1 MGEINYAPLEP
12 RGTDWHPHRGFETV
26 TYLMDGTF
34 VHQDSHG
41 GGGIIANGGTQW
53 MTAGSGILHIETP
66 PEDLVIRGGLF
77 HGIQLWVNLP
87 SKLKM
92 IAPAYQNLEAD
103 QVVLLSSEDGGA
115 LVRLIAGNLGD
126 HRGPGSTQTPIVV
139 AHALAYVLSG
149 SGTVGDEAHQITLG
163 QLAVFVEGDSI
174 TLRASA
180 HEALDVML
188 LGGQPIR
195 EPVAQHGPF
204 VMNTRD
210 ELQQAFDDF
219 QRGLLGTVPANGI
232 RPFRR
237 S

>member
-1 MGEINYAPLEP
+1 MTLP
-12 RGTDWHPHRGFETV
+12 W
-26 TYLMDGTF
+26 
-34 VHQDSHG
+34 DSSY
-41 GGGIIANGGTQW
+41 N
-53 MTAGSGILHIETP
+53 
-66 PEDLVIRGGLF
+66 
-77 HGIQLWVNLP
+77 
-87 SKLKM
+87 
-92 IAPAYQNLEAD
+92 
-103 QVVLLSSEDGGA
+103 
-115 LVRLIAGNLGD
+115 
-126 HRGPGSTQTPIVV
+126 
-139 AHALAYVLSG
+139 ALAYVLSG
-149 SGTVGDEAHQITLG
+149 SGTVGDDAHQINLG

-195 EPVAQHGPF
+195 EPVAQYGPF

-219 QRGLLGTVPANGI
+219 QRGLLGTVPANGL